1 MSNVVSDKATKN
13 KEHTK
18 QKLLDAVEHILAG
31 EGFHALG
38 VNQIARQAGVGKT
51 LIYRYFGGLEGL
63 LAAYGETERFWPT
76 IDEIRGIPKA
86 DFEQLSMKDRSKL
99 IFVNFRQAL
108 KKRPHTM
115 AIYAWEMV
123 EKSDMANHFVGIR
136 ANTSIML
143 VREML
148 GAKPISPF
156 DHEIVSLLGAGIIH
170 LTIREHFGSK
180 FAGMQLDDE
189 RNWDRIYGAM
199 NLIFD
204 GLESLYLHHKDR
216 KPTRTAP
223 STSAT
228 SINRD

>member
-1 MSNVVSDKATKN
+1 
-13 KEHTK
+13 
-18 QKLLDAVEHILAG
+18 
-31 EGFHALG
+31 
-38 VNQIARQAGVGKT
+38 
-51 LIYRYFGGLEGL
+51 
-63 LAAYGETERFWPT
+63 
-76 IDEIRGIPKA
+76 
-86 DFEQLSMKDRSKL
+86 L

-123 EKSDMANHFVGIR
+123 EKSDMANHFVNIR
-136 ANTSIML
+136 ANTSVML
-143 VREML
+143 VKEML

-180 FAGMQLDDE
+180 FVGMQLEDE

-204 GLESLYLHHKDR
+204 GLESLYLHQHKSKKSLSPAFALS
-216 KPTRTAP
+216 KPEDGCITG
-223 STSAT
+223 
-228 SINRD
+228 D